1 MQYFFQGLSEIE
13 DLRQRYSHLKELYSD
28 AVKERDQAIEERNK
42 ATVLIALQLQ
52 SETEELNKRIE
63 TLQIQNKK
71 LDEENE
77 DLKIRLGYAKADLNK
92 LQQTHI
98 KLQIEQE
105 RCLQEKEDAL
115 AQVKEFENFRN
126 KSQIVEVIDNQGEAK
141 MTSEQEVRL

>member
-1 MQYFFQGLSEIE
+1 M
-13 DLRQRYSHLKELYSD
+13 
-28 AVKERDQAIEERNK
+28 
-42 ATVLIALQLQ
+42 LIALQLQ

-63 TLQIQNKK
+63 TLQIQNRK

-77 DLKIRLGYAKADLNK
+77 DLRIRLGYAKADLNK